1 MNHSTPSLPVHHQL
15 PEFTQTHVHRVGDTT
30 AICKASSDNHF
41 TFLPFFFF
49 GMVLLTASCIIVQTS
64 VRSYSG
70 TLFTRSN
77 HLNLFITSTTYSSPP
92 LHIHQFSSVV
102 QSCLTLCNPMD
113 YSTPGFPVHHQLL
126 ELAQTHVHQVSDVSN
141 HLILCHPLL
150 LLPSLFPSI
159 RVFSNESALCI
170 RWPKYWSF
178 GFSVSSSNEYSGLI
192 SFRIGWLDLAVQG
205 TLKSLLQHHG

>member
-1 MNHSTPSLPVHHQL
+1 MLFFGTLHLVGCTFPFLPCLFFFSLAL
-15 PEFTQTHVHRVGDTT
+15 LSS

-126 ELAQTHVHQVSDVSN
+126 ELAQTHVHQVSDASN
-141 HLILCHPLL
+141 HLILCHPIL
-150 LLPSLFPSI
+150 LLP
-159 RVFSNESALCI
+159 
-170 RWPKYWSF
+170 
-178 GFSVSSSNEYSGLI
+178 
-192 SFRIGWLDLAVQG
+192 
-205 TLKSLLQHHG
+205 